1 MARAHRLREIEQE
14 RGESL
19 DTLIPRLLNELG
31 TMDAV
36 ARELGTTYVTIFYW
50 CQRNGV
56 QKRVT
61 WFKTEPEPASA

>member
-1 MARAHRLREIEQE
+1 MARPNRLKEIEQE

-31 TMDAV
+31 TMEAV
-36 ARELGTTYVTIFYW
+36 AGELGTSFQTIFYW
-50 CQRNGV
+50 CQRNGI

-61 WFKTEPEPASA
+61 WFKAEPEPASA